1 LIGLGKTGR
10 PAATFKIKLR
20 TFLEV
25 FMSSRNE
32 NVRAQA
38 QARLERQTPIADD
51 ARLLPWQ
58 EEAAAIVRDAKRR
71 DPSGE
76 RVSTLI
82 DDIARNYFRHA
93 LRRR

>member
-1 LIGLGKTGR
+1 
-10 PAATFKIKLR
+10 
-20 TFLEV
+20 
-25 FMSSRNE
+25 MSSRDE
-32 NVRAQA
+32 HARAQA
-38 QARLERQTPIADD
+38 RATLRQETPIADD
-51 ARLLPWQ
+51 AGLLPWQ
-58 EEAAAIVRDAKRR
+58 DEAAALVRDAERR

>member
-1 LIGLGKTGR
+1 
-10 PAATFKIKLR
+10 
-20 TFLEV
+20 
-25 FMSSRNE
+25 
-32 NVRAQA
+32 
-38 QARLERQTPIADD
+38 
-51 ARLLPWQ
+51 LLPWQ